1 MVSMW
6 TVHRVSTGRHA
17 SPRLPQYLVVDNRT
31 LWKLARLWL
40 PTDIAVRRPLR
51 SAESR
56 KDAGNHVEYLAW
68 LALECDLCELIV
80 AMVYHCGQIDDIENG
95 VQWT

>member
-17 SPRLPQYLVVDNRT
+17 SPTLPQYLEVDNGT
-31 LWKLARLWL
+31 LWMLAKLWL
-40 PTDIAVRRPLR
+40 PTHIAERRPLN
-51 SAESR
+51 AEDSR
-56 KDAGNHVEYLAW
+56 KDVGNHVEYLAW

-80 AMVYHCGQIDDIENG
+80 AMVYHCGKIDDIENG
-95 VQWT
+95 VEWT